1 MKDRLAPAID
11 AIVRVC
17 DDIVRTIEER
27 REEAAGLFA
36 PKKSRRLSRL
46 CLGFAF
52 ALAERSAADS
62 LVRKYYGIPGAYTD
76 AETLRRRIN
85 RTKK

>member
-17 DDIVRTIEER
+17 DNIVRTIEER

-36 PKKSRRLSRL
+36 PKKSRRITRL
-46 CLGFAF
+46 CLDFAF
-52 ALAERSAADS
+52 ALAETPSDRFAQTRGDILRLRQRSA
-62 LVRKYYGIPGAYTD
+62 VQTQGRKTSKCD
-76 AETLRRRIN
+76 
-85 RTKK
+85 